1 MLTALPGVNCMIRVM
16 KTEERSRTVV
26 TIDGQLSAD
35 CITVVETCCS
45 QAASNG
51 KPVHL
56 HLRDVTGVDEAGK
69 ILLRRLLAKNV
80 RLVASGLYTSYLVQ
94 SLCAYRR
101 EGAELPAS

>member
-1 MLTALPGVNCMIRVM
+1 
-16 KTEERSRTVV
+16 VV

-56 HLRDVTGVDEAGK
+56 HLRHVTNVDEAGK
-69 ILLRRLLAKNV
+69 VLLRRLLAKGV
-80 RLVASGLYTSYLVQ
+80 SLVASGVYTSYLVQ
-94 SLCAYRR
+94 SFSAD
-101 EGAELPAS
+101 